1 VRQEVLDYIDTLSLG
16 TYTKSNNLPYTAS
29 GQILYVTNP
38 KVIYVDQ
45 PNITED
51 PIITGLDGLHLN
63 NKVQSVIIYFSSD
76 AKSLPANYTTLVN
89 DLKNAKN
96 ITTVSGVHRRE
107 IDVNQSYQ
115 GDLLITEI
123 AVRLITI
130 T

>member
-1 VRQEVLDYIDTLSLG
+1 MRTEVLNYIDTLSLG
-16 TYTKSNNLPYTAS
+16 TYAKSTNLPYTAS
-29 GQILYVTNP
+29 GQLLYITNP
-38 KVIYVDQ
+38 KTLYVDQ

-51 PIITGLDGLHLN
+51 PVITALDGVHLN

-107 IDVNQSYQ
+107 SDVTQSYQ

>member
-16 TYTKSNNLPYTAS
+16 TYSKSTNLPYTAS
-29 GQILYVTNP
+29 GVVLYVTNP
-38 KVIYVDQ
+38 KTIYVDQ

-51 PIITGLDGLHLN
+51 PVITALDGVHLN
-63 NKVQSVIIYFSSD
+63 NTVQSVIIYFSSD
-76 AKSLPANYTTLVN
+76 AKSLPANYSTLVN
-89 DLKNAKN
+89 NLKNAKN

-107 IDVNQSYQ
+107 SDVNQSYQ